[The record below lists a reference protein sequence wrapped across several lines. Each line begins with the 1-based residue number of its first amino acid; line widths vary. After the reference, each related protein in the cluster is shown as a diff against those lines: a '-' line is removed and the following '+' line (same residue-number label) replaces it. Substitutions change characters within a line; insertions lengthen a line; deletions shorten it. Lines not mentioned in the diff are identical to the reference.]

1 MVSRTNKFRG
11 RSRYHG
17 RGKKAG
23 RGAGKRGGRGNAGLN
38 KHKVMTRLK
47 YMPGHW
53 GMHGFNRHPG
63 LRVVNSSINLGK
75 VAEIADGDSINLTE
89 MGFDKLL
96 GRGSI
101 DRALSI
107 TVTRPVPRQ
116 SRRWRQQGAPSR
128 PVTAK
133 TGVSGK
139 RSSFSHWR
147 LEDGKQRPELVRRRR
162 HVCDILGRPL
172 LLVE

>member
-47 YMPGHW
+47 FMPGHW

-63 LRVVNSSINLGK
+63 LRVVNASINLGV
-75 VAEIADGDSINLTE
+75 VAEMAEGDSINLTE
-89 MGFDKLL
+89 MGYDKLL
-96 GRGSI
+96 GRGKI
-101 DRALSI
+101 DRPLEIIVSEASSKAI
-107 TVTRPVPRQ
+107 QKVEKAGGTVVV
-116 SRRWRQQGAPSR
+116 ADD
-128 PVTAK
+128 
-133 TGVSGK
+133 
-139 RSSFSHWR
+139 
-147 LEDGKQRPELVRRRR
+147 EDWGEW
-162 HVCDILGRPL
+162 
-172 LLVE
+172 EEE

>member
-47 YMPGHW
+47 FMPGHW

-63 LRVVNSSINLGK
+63 LRVVNASINLGV
-75 VAEIADGDSINLTE
+75 VAEMAEGDSINLTE
-89 MGFDKLL
+89 MGYDKLL
-96 GRGSI
+96 GRGKI
-101 DRALSI
+101 DRPLEIIVSEASSKAI
-107 TVTRPVPRQ
+107 QKVEKAGGTVVV
-116 SRRWRQQGAPSR
+116 AD
-128 PVTAK
+128 
-133 TGVSGK
+133 
-139 RSSFSHWR
+139 
-147 LEDGKQRPELVRRRR
+147 DGDWGEW
-162 HVCDILGRPL
+162 
-172 LLVE
+172 EEE

>member
-38 KHKVMTRLK
+38 KHRVMTRLK

-53 GMHGFNRHPG
+53 GRHGFNRHPG
-63 LRVVNSSINLGK
+63 LRVVNSSINLGQ
-75 VAEIADGDSINLTE
+75 VAEIAEGDSIDLSE

-101 DRALSI
+101 DRALTIKVAEASAKAIQKVEAAGGSI
-107 TVTRPVPRQ
+107 E
-116 SRRWRQQGAPSR
+116 
-128 PVTAK
+128 
-133 TGVSGK
+133 TGD
-139 RSSFSHWR
+139 
-147 LEDGKQRPELVRRRR
+147 DGEAW
-162 HVCDILGRPL
+162 G
-172 LLVE
+172 EWEEE

>member
-63 LRVVNSSINLGK
+63 LRVVNASINLGK
-75 VAEIADGDSINLTE
+75 VAEIAEGDSINLTE
-89 MGFDKLL
+89 IGFDKLL
-96 GRGSI
+96 GRGTIS
-101 DRALSI
+101 RPLVI
-107 TVTRPVPRQ
+107 TVKEAS
-116 SRRWRQQGAPSR
+116 SRAIEKVEAAG
-128 PVTAK
+128 
-133 TGVSGK
+133 GK
-139 RSSFSHWR
+139 VET
-147 LEDGKQRPELVRRRR
+147 EDDEDWGE
-162 HVCDILGRPL
+162 G
-172 LLVE
+172 EEE